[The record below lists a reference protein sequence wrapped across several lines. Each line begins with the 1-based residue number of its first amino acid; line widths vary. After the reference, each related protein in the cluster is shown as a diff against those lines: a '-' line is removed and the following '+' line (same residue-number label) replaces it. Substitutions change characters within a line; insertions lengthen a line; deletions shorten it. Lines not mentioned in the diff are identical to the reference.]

1 MDLFPVKI
9 LMFLLQALKKFKT
22 TDCRKYL
29 AEHDSFSTK
38 VMGLGSKANLIP
50 ALDN

>member
-9 LMFLLQALKKFKT
+9 LMFLLQAFKKFKT

-38 VMGLGSKANLIP
+38 VMVLKGKFNPSS
-50 ALDN
+50 